1 MKMVTDSLII
11 LIPKESM
18 TTSQANSL
26 ISLTKL
32 NRSITLY
39 QFEVMGLKLTSH
51 DILHSLWSED
61 ISKSFS

>member
-11 LIPKESM
+11 LIPKEPM

-26 ISLTKL
+26 ISLAKL
-32 NRSITLY
+32 NRCSTLY

-51 DILHSLWSED
+51 YILHYLWSGD
-61 ISKSFS
+61 LSKSFS